1 MDSALNNFV
10 IINEA
15 MTAAKGGDL
24 KHKAWALQ
32 GDSKALTYYHW
43 TTNWFSDNKTVWGS
57 FWGNG
62 GYLSGEWL
70 NPNVQHSYRAVHS
83 F

>member
-24 KHKAWALQ
+24 KHKAWELQ
-32 GDSKALTYYHW
+32 GDSKALTYDYL
-43 TTNWFSDNKTVWGS
+43 TTEWFDNTQVWGS

-62 GYLSGEWL
+62 GYLGGEWL
-70 NPNVQHSYRAVHS
+70 NPAVQHSYRAVHS